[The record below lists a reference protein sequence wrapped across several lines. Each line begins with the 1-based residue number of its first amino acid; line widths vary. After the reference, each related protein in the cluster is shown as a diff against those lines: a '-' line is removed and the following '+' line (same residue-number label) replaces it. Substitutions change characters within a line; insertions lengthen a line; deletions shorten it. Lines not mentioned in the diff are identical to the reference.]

1 MRQALGPADIFADLL
16 DGIIRHEGGSGNI
29 GQLRV
34 RLAAPITDLAGLT
47 RAWRAL
53 GREAWTLKA
62 SFHRGIRG
70 SFLHTRGPAELSLEL
85 ASQVDVA
92 AAQHLAHGTGAV
104 AMRLALANDGVVLTW
119 DHRLCDARGAAGVL
133 AALPAIATGARL
145 GEPWWT
151 PDYRWLP
158 GVPRAARLRGPLA
171 QQAMPLLI
179 PHRLV
184 DLWRP
189 LKPSHRSPANPASPV
204 TCSTIT
210 LGAEGT
216 AAYQARQRQATGRMA
231 ETPFLL
237 ACVAAALEAT
247 RGIDGDILMP
257 LTVDLRE
264 GGDQRLLANCHGY
277 CFLRVPAGLASK
289 DLVAAANHLKQA
301 HREWVAA
308 DGLIKLSASMSWF
321 GHLPRRLARAQLGNH
336 RAGVWASCVV
346 ANAGASPL
354 SETWFGAPVI
364 GVDHAACIPGT
375 PGIGVL
381 FHRDRRGLGFTTLA
395 TGRVIEAIPPS
406 RFAELLRWQLLER
419 ELLNHSLKR
428 PL

>member
-29 GQLRV
+29 GQLKV
-34 RLAAPITDLAGLT
+34 RLDGTVDVTALARG
-47 RAWRAL
+47 WRAL
-53 GREAWTLKA
+53 GQQAWTLGA
-62 SFHRGIRG
+62 CFRRGLRG
-70 SFLHTRGPAELSLEL
+70 ATLHTAGP
-85 ASQVDVA
+85 VDLDVEHA
-92 AAQHLAHGTGAV
+92 TRIDDIATTHLAQGTGAL
-104 AMRLALANDGVVLTW
+104 AMRLALAEDGVVLTW
-119 DHRLCDARGAAGVL
+119 DHRLCDARGAGGIL
-133 AALPAIATGARL
+133 AALSTLADGKRL
-145 GEPWWT
+145 EEAWWT
-151 PDYRWLP
+151 PDYRWVP

-184 DLWRP
+184 QLWRP
-189 LKPSHRSPANPASPV
+189 LAQRQRSPANRAAPLV
-204 TCSTIT
+204 THTTT
-210 LGAEGT
+210 LGVLGT
-216 AAYQARQRQATGRMA
+216 ADYASRQRQATGRMA

-237 ACVAAALEAT
+237 ACVAAALETA
-247 RGIDGDILMP
+247 RGIDGDVLMP

-264 GGDQRLLANCHGY
+264 GGEKRLLANCHGY
-277 CFLRVPAGLASK
+277 CFLRLPAGLATK

-308 DGLIKLSASMSWF
+308 DGLVKLSASMSWF

-346 ANAGASPL
+346 ANAGATPL
-354 SETWFGAPVI
+354 GETWFGARVL

-381 FHRDRRGLGFTTLA
+381 FHRDARGLGFSTLA
-395 TGRVIEAIPPS
+395 AGRVIGEIPPQ
-406 RFAELLRWQLLER
+406 RFADLLRWQLME
-419 ELLNHSLKR
+419 R
-428 PL
+428 PLA

>member
-1 MRQALGPADIFADLL
+1 MRQTLGPADIFADLL

-34 RLAAPITDLAGLT
+34 RLSAPITDVTGLT
-47 RAWRAL
+47 RAWQAL
-53 GREAWTLKA
+53 GHEAWTLA
-62 SFHRGIRG
+62 ARFHRGIRG
-70 SFLHTRGPAELSLEL
+70 SFLHTAGPAKLTVEH
-85 ASQVDVA
+85 ASQLDVA
-92 AAQHLAHGTGAV
+92 AAQHLAEGTGAV

-119 DHRLCDARGAAGVL
+119 DHRLCDARGAAGIL
-133 AALPAIATGARL
+133 AALPAIAAGAHL
-145 GEPWWT
+145 GERWWT
-151 PDYRWLP
+151 TDYRWLP
-158 GVPRAARLRGPLA
+158 GVPRAARLRGPMA

-179 PHRLV
+179 PHRLAH
-184 DLWRP
+184 LWRP
-189 LKPSHRSPANPASPV
+189 LKSSHRSPANPASPV
-204 TCSTIT
+204 TCSTTT

-237 ACVAAALEAT
+237 ACVAAALEAM
-247 RGIDGDILMP
+247 RGVDGDILMP

-264 GGDQRLLANCHGY
+264 GGDKRLLANCHGY

-289 DLVAAANHLKQA
+289 DLMAAANHLKQA
-301 HREWVAA
+301 HREWIAV
-308 DGLIKLSASMSWF
+308 DGLVKLSASMSWF

-346 ANAGASPL
+346 ANAGVSPL
-354 SETWFGAPVI
+354 PGTWFGAPVV

-381 FHRDRRGLGFTTLA
+381 FHRDGRGLGFTTLA

-406 RFAELLRWQLLER
+406 RFGELLRWQLLER
-419 ELLNHSLKR
+419 
-428 PL
+428 PLVSSP

>member
-1 MRQALGPADIFADLL
+1 MRQTLGPADIFADLL

-34 RLAAPITDLAGLT
+34 RLSVPIIDVTGLT
-47 RAWRAL
+47 RAWQAL

-62 SFHRGIRG
+62 RFHRGIRG
-70 SFLHTRGPAELSLEL
+70 SFLHTTGPAELTVEH
-85 ASQVDVA
+85 ASQLDVA
-92 AAQHLAHGTGAV
+92 AAQHLAEGTGAV

-119 DHRLCDARGAAGVL
+119 DHRLCDARGAAGIL
-133 AALPAIATGARL
+133 AALPAIAAGAHL
-145 GEPWWT
+145 GERWWT
-151 PDYRWLP
+151 ADYRWLP

-179 PHRLV
+179 PHRLAH
-184 DLWRP
+184 LWRP
-189 LKPSHRSPANPASPV
+189 LKSSHRSPANPAAPV
-204 TCSTIT
+204 ACSTTT
-210 LGAEGT
+210 LGAEDT
-216 AAYQARQRQATGRMA
+216 VAYQARQRQATGRMA

-247 RGIDGDILMP
+247 RGVDGDILMP

-264 GGDQRLLANCHGY
+264 GGDKRLLANCHGY

-289 DLVAAANHLKQA
+289 DLMAAANHLKQA
-301 HREWVAA
+301 HREWIAV
-308 DGLIKLSASMSWF
+308 DGLVKLSASMSWF

-346 ANAGASPL
+346 ANAGVSPL
-354 SETWFGAPVI
+354 PGTWFGAPVI

-381 FHRDRRGLGFTTLA
+381 FHRDGRGLGFTTLA
-395 TGRVIEAIPPS
+395 TGRVSEAIPPS
-406 RFAELLRWQLLER
+406 RFAEFLRWQLLER
-419 ELLNHSLKR
+419 
-428 PL
+428 PLVLSP

>member
-16 DGIIRHEGGSGNI
+16 DGIIRHEGGSGNV

-34 RLAAPITDLAGLT
+34 HLDGKVDAEALA

-53 GREAWTLKA
+53 GHEAWTLGA
-62 SFHRGIRG
+62 RFRRGLRG
-70 SFLHTRGPAELSLEL
+70 AALHTAGPIELEL
-85 ASQVDVA
+85 EHAHDADVNVV
-92 AAQHLAHGTGAV
+92 AAQHLREGTGNT
-104 AMRLALANDGVVLTW
+104 AMRLALVDGGLVLTW

-133 AALPAIATGARL
+133 AALPRMAEGKHL

-151 PDYRWLP
+151 PDYRWVP
-158 GVPRAARLRGPLA
+158 GVPRAARVRGPMA

-184 DLWRP
+184 QLWRP
-189 LKPSHRSPANPASPV
+189 LPKQKRSPANPATPV
-204 TCSTIT
+204 AHCTTT
-210 LGAEGT
+210 LGLYGT
-216 AAYQARQRQATGRMA
+216 TDYASRQRKATGRMA

-237 ACVAAALEAT
+237 ACVAAALEAA
-247 RGIDGDILMP
+247 RGVDGDILMP

-264 GGDQRLLANCHGY
+264 GGEKRLLANCHGY
-277 CFLRVPAGLASK
+277 CFLRVPAGLATK

-308 DGLIKLSASMSWF
+308 DGLVKLSASMSWF

-336 RAGVWASCVV
+336 HAGVWASCVV
-346 ANAGASPL
+346 ANAGATPL
-354 SETWFGAPVI
+354 GESWFGARVL

-381 FHRDRRGLGFTTLA
+381 FHRDARGLGFSTLA
-395 TGRVIEAIPPS
+395 TGRVIGAIPPK
-406 RFAELLRWQLLER
+406 RFADLLRWQLLER
-419 ELLNHSLKR
+419 
-428 PL
+428 PLE